1 MHDTR
6 RTRLVLS
13 ILLIAAIVLITL
25 DYRDQS
31 AGPLRGLRAFGG
43 SVFGGA
49 ERGVADVTQPVVGLF
64 GGSGGGSGPQV
75 AALETQVTRLR
86 AELSREQLSQAQY
99 AQLRRL
105 LQVAGRGG
113 YRIVAADVIAVSQGY
128 SESVTLDAGR
138 EDGIKAQ
145 ETVLDGAGLVG
156 TVTAVSA
163 QTCTVLLASDTTSV
177 VGVQLASTGQ
187 IGWVTGTGKSE
198 TPAGLLR
205 LQVLGGGAALR
216 PGEQL
221 VTSASVHDRPYVPG
235 VPVGVISEVGGGV
248 GSLTARAMVRP
259 FVDFAAL
266 GVVGIVVAPPRHNP
280 RFSVLPA
287 GPEADAHG
295 NRHGDADAD
304 AVPVRHARRDGGRL
318 RCGGTEM
325 RRTEPCARR
334 RARRGAGRPG

>member
-1 MHDTR
+1 VIGVHDTR

-145 ETVLDGAGLVG
+145 QTVLDGAGLVG

-177 VGVQLASTGQ
+177 VGVQLAGTGQ

-198 TPAGLLR
+198 APAGLLR

-259 FVDFAAL
+259 YVDFAAL

-287 GPEADAHG
+287 GPKPTPTVTVTVTPTPTPFPSGTPGVTA
-295 NRHGDADAD
+295 
-304 AVPVRHARRDGGRL
+304 GG
-318 RCGGTEM
+318 
-325 RRTEPCARR
+325 
-334 RARRGAGRPG
+334 